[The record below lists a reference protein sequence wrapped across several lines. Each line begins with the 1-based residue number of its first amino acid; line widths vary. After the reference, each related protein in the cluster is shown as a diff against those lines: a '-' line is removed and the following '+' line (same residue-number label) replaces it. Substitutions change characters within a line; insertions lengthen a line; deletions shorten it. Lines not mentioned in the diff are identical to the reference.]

1 MKFPKW
7 LNVVGQQ
14 DYRGECPPELA
25 EQITFFQWLRMQHPS
40 LHRIAIHPRN
50 EGKRTYQQARRQRLE
65 GALNTGASDIIIPAS
80 PAFVAEIKRRDH
92 TQSRWEEGQLE
103 YLEAAQNAGAF
114 VCVVLGADAAIE
126 ALECYITQTMKNG

>member
-25 EQITFFQWLRMQHPS
+25 EQITFFQWLRMQHPN

-65 GALNTGASDIIIPAS
+65 GALNTGASDIIIPGN
-80 PAFVAEIKRRDH
+80 PAFVVEMKRRDH
-92 TQSRWEEGQLE
+92 TKSRWEKGQLE
-103 YLEAAQNAGAF
+103 YLEAAQKAGAF
-114 VCVVLGADAAIE
+114 VCVALGADAAIE
-126 ALECYITQTMKNG
+126 ALECYITKTTKSG